1 MARRRAFDLFAGLA
15 NASKHEAGR
24 APWRNPVKPF
34 RISIAWSMVVIALL
48 AADCA
53 AIQAFFLS
61 RRDDVTLLVFGL
73 LPTANLLLLGIL
85 HMGQDIVRRGESLPF
100 WAGCEAFGWAAMM
113 AYSVLCLVDSRLV
126 GSYLETAVMPINPV
140 IMRLGYDFDKPI
152 WNLFEVVATLAIL
165 SLPSLAIALIG
176 GFVSARFRI
185 VVARRA
191 PSDRE

>member
-1 MARRRAFDLFAGLA
+1 
-15 NASKHEAGR
+15 
-24 APWRNPVKPF
+24 VKPF

-48 AADCA
+48 AADFA

-85 HMGQDIVRRGESLPF
+85 HMGRDIVRRGESLPF
-100 WAGCEAFGWAAMM
+100 WTGCEAFGWAAMV
-113 AYSVLCLVDSRLV
+113 AYSVLCLADSRLV
-126 GSYLETAVMPINPV
+126 GAYLEMAFMPINPV

-165 SLPSLAIALIG
+165 SLPLLAIALIG